1 MKVGDLV
8 RTEQSWSY
16 KIWTGIIV
24 ELRPNKYPNGAAA
37 EGSGWAKIGWTEVN
51 PIDGQ
56 VWWCPCSR
64 LELINESR

>member
-8 RTEQSWSY
+8 RTQESWSY

-24 ELRPNKYPNGAAA
+24 EVRPNDF
-37 EGSGWAKIGWTEVN
+37 GSGGWVKVGWTEVN

-56 VWWCPCSR
+56 VWWCPCTR

>member
-8 RTEQSWSY
+8 RTQESWSY
-16 KIWTGIIV
+16 KIWTGIII
-24 ELRPNKYPNGAAA
+24 ELRRNDYGK
-37 EGSGWAKIGWTEVN
+37 SGLAKVGWTEAN

-56 VWWCPCSR
+56 VWWCPCAR